1 MPRRG
6 AAVVAAVALLGLSGC
21 ADRPNDLDTYYDDP
35 TTSVKPPSPSATP
48 VPPPPRPSASASV
61 ERPVLLTAA
70 DLAEEGVERA
80 SVGPAK
86 GCLAE
91 LPDNVI
97 GEAAWWY
104 PTGASLN
111 QRVVSFPPKG
121 AGAALKAVKC
131 DGQQHTIP
139 AQPGVDAQRVW
150 CTGPTCTVL
159 LAKGATLS
167 AVQVTAGSAARA
179 LDAAKRLAP
188 LAAEKLDQV

>member
-1 MPRRG
+1 MPHRG
-6 AAVVAAVALLGLSGC
+6 VAVVAAVALLGLSGC

-35 TTSVKPPSPSATP
+35 TPSAKPPSPSATP
-48 VPPPPRPSASASV
+48 APPPPKPSVSVSV
-61 ERPVLLTAA
+61 ERPVLLTAS
-70 DLAEEGVERA
+70 DLADEGVQRA
-80 SVGPAK
+80 AVGPAK

-91 LPDNVI
+91 LPDTVV
-97 GEAAWWY
+97 GEASWWY
-104 PTGASLN
+104 PSGASLN
-111 QRVVSFPPKG
+111 QRVVSIPPKD

-139 AQPGVDAQRVW
+139 AQAGVDAQRVW

-159 LAKGATLS
+159 LAKDATLS

-188 LAAEKLDQV
+188 LAAEKLDQ